1 MEKVCAC
8 DPPGETSAETKLP
21 AHCAEPPSSLVH
33 RIPKPGIP
41 AGLS

>member
-21 AHCAEPPSSLVH
+21 ALCLESLPPALCTVFQNQ
-33 RIPKPGIP
+33 GYLQ
-41 AGLS
+41 A